1 MGLWDELEKWKSY
14 HWVELSHTVDNDSPV
29 WSGMGEGVMDLGK
42 VIFDY
47 EEHPDI
53 LKCRIQTFKFP
64 GQFGTHIDFP
74 VHFEPGLASS
84 DEWGP
89 YDLALPLVVV
99 DISEKVAENP
109 EYAVTMDDIYAHEEK
124 YGTIPAGCF
133 VALRTDW
140 SKRWPDNDALNN
152 YDDEGGEHAPGWSLE
167 VIKFLYEERGI
178 YASGHETIDTDASV
192 EACAHEDLACERYV
206 LANGHVQLELMDN
219 LDKVPAIGAIIFV
232 AWPRVADATG
242 MPVRAWAVFD

>member
-1 MGLWDELEKWKSY
+1 MSLWDELEKLKSY
-14 HWVELSHTVDNDSPV
+14 NWVELSHTVDNSSPV
-29 WSGMGEGVMDLGK
+29 WSGMGEGVMELGT
-42 VIFDY
+42 VIYDY

-74 VHFEPGLASS
+74 VHFTPGKAASE
-84 DEWGP
+84 EWGP

-99 DISEKVAENP
+99 DISEKVADDP
-109 EYAVTMDDIYAHEEK
+109 EYAVTMYDIRAHEEAH
-124 YGTIPAGCF
+124 GTIPAGCF

-152 YDDEGGEHAPGWSLE
+152 FDAEGGEHAPGWSLE

-178 YASGHETIDTDASV
+178 YASGHETIDTDASKV
-192 EACAHEDLACERYV
+192 AAAAEDLICERYV
-206 LANGHVQLELMDN
+206 LDNGHVQLELMDN
-219 LDKVPAIGAIIFV
+219 LDKVPATGAVIFV
-232 AWPRVADATG
+232 AWPRIAGASG
-242 MPVRAWAVFD
+242 MPVRAWAIFE